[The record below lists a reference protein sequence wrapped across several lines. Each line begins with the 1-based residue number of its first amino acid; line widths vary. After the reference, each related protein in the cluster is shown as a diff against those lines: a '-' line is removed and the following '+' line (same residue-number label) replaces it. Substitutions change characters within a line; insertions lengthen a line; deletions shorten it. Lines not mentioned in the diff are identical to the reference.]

1 MTTVLNP
8 KYTFDS
14 YVVGA
19 ANRLAVTAGR
29 TVAETPGAAYNPL
42 FIYSGSGLGK
52 THLLMAIGHAAKQAG
67 PTLNVEYLTLDEY
80 VEAFHA
86 AIAAGQ
92 GDAFRRRFENVD
104 VLLVDDV
111 QFLSN
116 RKERQSE
123 LLRLTE
129 ALQGAGHQ
137 IVLTSD
143 RPPAEIADLD
153 ERLISR
159 LSGGLVVDMGLP
171 DYETRVAI
179 LRRKAE
185 ERGARFQPGVL
196 DTVAGLEF
204 ANVRELMGALNRLVA
219 FQAVN
224 DQPINAAAAKQLL
237 GASVTAAAGA
247 SVGGGSVGGG
257 GDGGGGGGGGQPGGG
272 PGGAGPGDEFGAFL
286 ADVTVTVGKAVEAW
300 RARVAEAVLRW
311 EGEGYR
317 THRLEAL
324 LERDAPAAVDE
335 AIAEFAAD
343 VERLRA
349 LEAEVAQLDPQAA
362 GESVFRDPERLTEA
376 EEAATKVRGGVA
388 PPPGPSGAFPLS
400 GYAVGP
406 SNEVAVSAVRA
417 VLERPGKKYNPLVL
431 VGKSG
436 LGKTHLL
443 NALGL
448 ELAHAKRAVVACLST
463 QAFIDELIAAID
475 GNRVDWWRARYRR
488 CTALLLDDI
497 HLIAGKERT
506 QEELFNLFNLLQD
519 KDRQLMFTAPSHP
532 NTLTGIEER
541 IISRLEGGLVAE
553 LTEPDRDVKRLVLE
567 RLLTGQSVTPEP
579 ALVDYLADRPAD
591 SVRSLVG
598 LAQRVV
604 SAAAAEDVP
613 VTAGLAREVLEG
625 QSSREA
631 RRSSGFRTSGIVVSS
646 LGGIKS
652 REKMVWDWP
661 EVADR
666 LIEELR

>member
-1 MTTVLNP
+1 MTSALNP
-8 KYTFDS
+8 KYTFDTF
-14 YVVGA
+14 VVGS

-29 TVAETPGAAYNPL
+29 TVAESPGAAYNPL

-52 THLLMAIGHAAKQAG
+52 THLLMAIGDAAKRHA
-67 PTLNVEYLTLDEY
+67 PTLNIEYLTLDEY

-92 GDAFRRRFENVD
+92 GDAFRRRFQNVD

-111 QFLSN
+111 QFLTN
-116 RKERQSE
+116 RKEMQTE

-129 ALQGAGHQ
+129 ALQEGGHQ

-143 RPPAEIADLD
+143 RPPPEIADLD

-159 LSGGLVVDMGLP
+159 FSGGLVVDMGLP

-185 ERGARFQPGVL
+185 ERGARFEPGVL
-196 DTVAGLEF
+196 ETVAQAEF
-204 ANVRELMGALNRLVA
+204 GNVRELMGALNRLVA

-224 DQPINAAAAKQLL
+224 DTSINAATAKQIL
-237 GASVTAAAGA
+237 GLAPGAIKAEPARAASGA
-247 SVGGGSVGGG
+247 Q
-257 GDGGGGGGGGQPGGG
+257 GGGGGGGG
-272 PGGAGPGDEFGAFL
+272 GDEFGAFL

-300 RARVAEAVLRW
+300 RARVGEAVLRW

-324 LERDAPAAVDE
+324 LEHDAPADVDD
-335 AIAEFAAD
+335 AINAFARD
-343 VERLRA
+343 VERLKELA
-349 LEAEVAQLDPQAA
+349 AEVGELDPQAA
-362 GESVFRDPERLTEA
+362 GASVFRDPERLAEA
-376 EEAATKVRGGVA
+376 EEVAAKVRGGGA
-388 PPPGPSGAFPLS
+388 PPPGPSAAFPLS
-400 GYAVGP
+400 AYAVGP
-406 SNEVAVSAVRA
+406 SNQVAVSAVRA
-417 VLERPGKKYNPLVL
+417 VLDRPGKKYNPLVL

-443 NALGL
+443 NAIGL
-448 ELAHAKRAVVACLST
+448 ELARGRRAVVACLST

-488 CTALLLDDI
+488 ATALLLDDI

-519 KDRQLMFTAPSHP
+519 KDRQLVFTAPAHP
-532 NTLTGIEER
+532 NTLSGLEER
-541 IISRLEGGLVAE
+541 IVSRLEGGLVAE
-553 LTEPDRDVKRLVLE
+553 LKEPDRALKRAVLE
-567 RLLTGQSVTPEP
+567 RLLTQQDARPEA
-579 ALVDYLADRPAD
+579 ALLDYLADRPTD

-598 LAQRVV
+598 AVQRLV
-604 SAAAAEDVP
+604 SAATAQEVP
-613 VTAGLAREVLEG
+613 LTAGLAREVLEG
-625 QSSREA
+625 QAPRDA
-631 RRSSGFRTSGIVVSS
+631 RRSGGLRTSGLVVSS

-652 REKMVWDWP
+652 REKMVWDWAD
-661 EVADR
+661 VGDR

>member
-1 MTTVLNP
+1 VTTALNA
-8 KYTFDS
+8 KYTFDTF
-14 YVVGA
+14 VVGT

-29 TVAETPGAAYNPL
+29 TVAENPGSAYNPL

-52 THLLMAIGHAAKQAG
+52 THVLMAIGHAAKKLA

-92 GDAFRRRFENVD
+92 GDAFRRRFQNVD

-116 RKERQSE
+116 RKEMQSE

-143 RPPAEIADLD
+143 RPPPEIADLD

-159 LSGGLVVDMGLP
+159 LSGGLVVDMGVP

-185 ERGARFQPGVL
+185 ERGTSFQPGVL
-196 DTVAGLEF
+196 ETVAGLEF

-224 DQPINAAAAKQLL
+224 DQPINAEATKQLL
-237 GASVTAAAGA
+237 SAAAAAPRAAAPVAPGV
-247 SVGGGSVGGG
+247 SSGS
-257 GDGGGGGGGGQPGGG
+257 
-272 PGGAGPGDEFGAFL
+272 GDEFGAFL

-300 RARVAEAVLRW
+300 RARVGEAVLRW
-311 EGEGYR
+311 RGEGYR
-317 THRLEAL
+317 THRLERL
-324 LERDAPAAVDE
+324 LEQETPPAVDE
-335 AIAEFAAD
+335 AIAEFVED
-343 VERLRA
+343 VERLKA
-349 LEAEVAQLDPQAA
+349 LETEVGQLDPQAS
-362 GESVFRDPERLTEA
+362 GESVFRDPERMSEA
-376 EEAATKVRGGVA
+376 EEAAAQVRAGVA
-388 PPPGPSGAFPLS
+388 PPPGPSGAFPLV
-400 GYAVGP
+400 GYAVGS

-417 VLERPGKKYNPLVL
+417 VLDQPGKKYNPLVL

-448 ELAHAKRAVVACLST
+448 ELARANGAVVACLST

-488 CTALLLDDI
+488 ATALLLDDI

-519 KDRQLMFTAPSHP
+519 RERQLAFTAPAHP

-541 IISRLEGGLVAE
+541 VVSRLEGGLVAE
-553 LTEPDRDVKRLVLE
+553 LKEPDRAVKRAVLE
-567 RLLTGQSVTPEP
+567 RLLAGQNVTPEP
-579 ALVDYLADRPAD
+579 ALLDYLADRPTD

-598 LAQRVV
+598 VAQRVV
-604 SAAAAEDVP
+604 GAAAAEDVP
-613 VTAGLAREVLEG
+613 LTAGLAREVLEG
-625 QSSREA
+625 QAPREA